1 MILSASA
8 DAPNGAAAQGRL
20 RRLFRRLTG
29 RLGLVPRLALMVV
42 VTMAA
47 AVAASIFVSVK
58 TTEAEMYR
66 RAQADLSINLKLLD
80 ALLANY
86 GAPSRKGGD
95 LYFGE
100 TRING
105 NFEAVDRVKAIAG
118 GTATIFV
125 DDLRVATNV
134 TKSDGSRAVGT
145 KLAAGPAHESVF
157 VAHQTYRGE
166 ADILG
171 ERYLTI
177 YEPILVGDA
186 VVGIA
191 YVGVKKAEFFDVLH
205 NLVTTNLLFGAVVIV
220 LAGLAAL
227 ILIKRIF
234 APIGAIRRELVAMA
248 GATAQQEVDARTL
261 AALADRLDDLRHK
274 LHARGEPRLSG
285 DVLLFGDQPCND
297 DLAVVDA
304 VGGGEVLV
312 TVFMRDKRVATNI
325 RGKDGERLLGTR
337 LAPGAVHDR
346 VLRDGKTHR
355 GDADLFG
362 VPHFAIYEP
371 ILSGGETI
379 GILFVGKPRLVA
391 QAAKENAAAGS
402 GEVDEMRAAVVTLA
416 GAAKARDLAERE
428 AAERRQEARDAERR
442 MEDERARANE
452 AQMRAVEALAHGLAR
467 LSEGDLTVRLSDGFL
482 EAYRQI
488 RDDFNGA
495 VGKLQA
501 TIGAIVAATREVAG
515 ASGEIAGGA
524 VNLSRR
530 AEEQAA
536 SLEETSAAMQEIA
549 EAAKKNAA
557 NAQRASGAAGGA
569 CDVAA
574 RSGEAVEKTIAAMAR
589 IKGSSVK
596 MAEMIAVIDEIARQT
611 NLLALNAAV
620 EAARAGEAGRGFAV
634 VSAEVRHLAQRSAQA
649 ADHIK
654 SLIGASNGEIGEG
667 VERANQAG
675 AALGE
680 IVGAIKE
687 AAAIIADI
695 ATASADQS
703 AGIEQITKA
712 LNQMDKITQQNA
724 ALVEQSAATA
734 KVLEQEA
741 AAMSERAGAF
751 TIAADARVA
760 AVA

>member
-1 MILSASA
+1 MIFSASA
-8 DAPNGAAAQGRL
+8 APDGPAAQGRL
-20 RRLFRRLTG
+20 QRLFRRLTN
-29 RLGLVPRLALMVV
+29 RFGLVQRLALMVV
-42 VTMAA
+42 VTMTA

-66 RAQADLSINLKLLD
+66 RAQAELSINSKLLD
-80 ALLANY
+80 SLLAEY
-86 GAPSRKGGD
+86 GAPTRKGDD
-95 LYFGE
+95 LYFGA

-134 TKSDGSRAVGT
+134 TKPDGSRAVGT
-145 KLAAGPAHESVF
+145 RLVAGLAHDSVF
-157 VAHQTYRGE
+157 SAHQTYRGE

-171 ERYLTI
+171 ESYLTI
-177 YEPILVGDA
+177 YEPIRVGDA

-191 YVGVKKAEFFDVLH
+191 YVGVKKAEFFGVLQS
-205 NLVTTNLLFGAVVIV
+205 LVTTNLFFGALVIV
-220 LAGLAAL
+220 LAGLAAFF
-227 ILIKRIF
+227 LIKRIF
-234 APIGAIRRELVAMA
+234 APIGAIRRELAAIA

-261 AALADRLDDLRHK
+261 AALDERLDELRRT

-285 DVLLFGDQPCND
+285 DLLLFGDQPCND
-297 DLAVVDA
+297 DLTMVDA
-304 VGGGEVLV
+304 IGRGDALA
-312 TVFMRDKRVATNI
+312 TIFMRDKRVATNV
-325 RGKDGERLLGTR
+325 RGKDGARVLGTR
-337 LAPGAVHDR
+337 LAAGVVHDR

-355 GDADLFG
+355 GDADIFG

-371 ILSGGETI
+371 ILSGGEAI
-379 GILFVGKPRLVA
+379 GILFVGKPRLAA
-391 QAAKENAAAGS
+391 QAAKENAAGAG
-402 GEVDEMRAAVVTLA
+402 EIDEMRAAVVTLT
-416 GAAKARDLAERE
+416 GAAKARDLAEQE

-442 MEDERARANE
+442 IEDERAGANE
-452 AQMRAVEALAHGLAR
+452 TQMRAVKALADGLAR
-467 LSEGDLTVRLSDGFL
+467 LSEGDLTARLSDGFSD
-482 EAYRQI
+482 AYRQI
-488 RDDFNGA
+488 RDDFNDA
-495 VGKLQA
+495 VEKLQA
-501 TIGAIVAATREVAG
+501 TIGAIVVATREVAG

-557 NAQRASGAAGGA
+557 SAQRASGAAGGA
-569 CDVAA
+569 CEIAA
-574 RSGEAVEKTIAAMAR
+574 RSGAAVEKTIAAMAR
-589 IKGSSVK
+589 IKGSSAK
-596 MAEMIAVIDEIARQT
+596 MGEIIAVIDEIARQT

-634 VSAEVRHLAQRSAQA
+634 VSSEVRHLAQRSAQA
-649 ADHIK
+649 ADDIK
-654 SLIGASNGEIGEG
+654 SMIGASNGEIAEG

-687 AAAIIADI
+687 TAAIIADI
-695 ATASADQS
+695 AAASADQS

-734 KVLEQEA
+734 KMLEQEA
-741 AAMSERAGAF
+741 AAMNEQAGAF
-751 TIAADARVA
+751 TIAAGRERVGA
-760 AVA
+760 AA